1 MAAYAFALVGNQN
14 SGKTTLFNRLTGA
27 NQHVGNWPGVT
38 VERKTGALLPAYQAG
53 RDTAEIVDLPGI
65 YALSPY
71 TPEEVIA
78 RDYIALKRPDA
89 VINIVDATNLERN
102 LYLTMQLRA
111 LGVPMAIAL
120 NMMDEARR
128 RGDRLDIAGLEAAL
142 GIAVYPVCARSGE
155 GVAALM
161 RGALQAARE
170 KKPPQ
175 PRRVYSPALEGTLRK
190 IQEVIAAQANARGLP
205 IRYAAEK
212 LLEGD
217 ARVESLLGLDAA
229 ARRAAAEAAREAER
243 RLGLEGA
250 ALLANGRYAFLESTL
265 ARVLRRGEKAGPT
278 QRLDA
283 LALHRVLGLPLFLL
297 LLLSV
302 FFLVFGPPG
311 TAVARGFSALV
322 EAALAHAAQGLMRL
336 PLSPWVRALLTE
348 GVLAGVGGVLG
359 FLPTLLLLF
368 LLLSLLEDSG
378 YMARAA
384 FLMDRPLRRLGLN
397 GASLIPLLMGFGC
410 TVPAALSARILRSPR
425 DRKLTVLLTPFISCG
440 AKAPVYALF
449 AQAFFPGRGL
459 LLLCGLYGL
468 GALLGA
474 AAARLLRRTVFRGEA
489 SPFLMELPVYRL
501 PSLRGVGRQLAEKIK
516 DFLRRAFGVI
526 LAASVFIW
534 LLQRY
539 TPALVPARTLEE
551 SLLGRAGLLLAPL
564 FSPLGFGAAGPVT
577 ALLSGLLAKES
588 VVSTLAVLAQRE
600 GCALADALAKC
611 FPGPASALSFLVFVL
626 LYPPCAAACAAMG
639 RELGKKWP
647 LMALGQTGVAWLAAF
662 LAYRAGLLF
671 MG

>member
-1 MAAYAFALVGNQN
+1 MAYVFALVGNQN

-27 NQHVGNWPGVT
+27 SQHVGNWPGVT
-38 VERKTGALLPAYQAG
+38 VERKTGALLSAYRAG
-53 RDTAEIVDLPGI
+53 REAAEIVDLPGI
-65 YALSPY
+65 YSLSPY

-102 LYLTMQLRA
+102 LYLTLQLRE
-111 LGVPMAIAL
+111 LGAPVVVAL

-128 RGDRLDIAGLEAAL
+128 RGDRLDIAGLAAAL
-142 GIAVYPVCARSGE
+142 GTAVYPICARNGE
-155 GVAALM
+155 GGAALM

-170 KKPPQ
+170 KTPPQ
-175 PRRVYSPALEGTLRK
+175 ARMLFSPALEKALGE
-190 IQEVIAAQANARGLP
+190 IQELIAAQASARGLP
-205 IRYAAEK
+205 ARYAAEK

-217 ARVESLLGLDAA
+217 ARTEAQLELNAA
-229 ARRAAAEAAREAER
+229 ARQAVAEAAKRAER
-243 RLGLEGA
+243 RLGQEGA

-265 ARVLRRGEKAGPT
+265 TRLLRRGGENGLT

-283 LALHRVLGLPLFLL
+283 LTLHRVLALPLFFLL
-297 LLLSV
+297 LFAV
-302 FFLVFGPPG
+302 FFLAFGPPG
-311 TAVARGFSALV
+311 AAAAQGFSALV
-322 EAALAHAAQGLMRL
+322 EAALSQAALGLARL
-336 PLSPWVRALLTE
+336 PLAPWVRALLTE
-348 GVLAGVGGVLG
+348 GVLSGVGGVLS

-384 FLMDRPLRRLGLN
+384 FLMDRPLRRLGLS

-410 TVPAALSARILRSPR
+410 TVPAALSARILPSSR
-425 DRKLTVLLTPFISCG
+425 DRRLTVLLTPFISCG

-449 AQAFFPGRGL
+449 AQAFFPGQGL
-459 LLLCGLYGL
+459 FLLCGLYGL
-468 GALLGA
+468 GVLLGA
-474 AAARLLRRTVFRGEA
+474 AAAWILNRTAFRGEA
-489 SPFLMELPVYRL
+489 APFLMELPVYRL
-501 PSLRGVGRQLAEKIK
+501 PSLRSVSRQLAERIK
-516 DFLRRAFGVI
+516 DFFRRAIGVI

-539 TPALVPARTLEE
+539 TPALAPAQTLEE
-551 SLLGRAGLLLAPL
+551 SLLGRAGALLAPL
-564 FSPLGFGAAGPVT
+564 FTPLGFGAAGPVT

-588 VVSTLAVLAQRE
+588 IVSTLSVLARRE
-600 GCALADALAKC
+600 GGALAAALGGY
-611 FPGPASALSFLVFVL
+611 FSSPAAALSFLVFVL

-639 RELGKKWP
+639 RELGKKRL
-647 LMALGQTGVAWLAAF
+647 LMALGQAGIAWAAAF
-662 LAYRAGLLF
+662 AAYRLGLLL

>member
-1 MAAYAFALVGNQN
+1 MAYVFALVGNQN

-27 NQHVGNWPGVT
+27 SQHVGNWPGVT
-38 VERKTGALLPAYQAG
+38 VERKTGALLSAYRAG
-53 RDTAEIVDLPGI
+53 REAAEIVDLPGI
-65 YALSPY
+65 YSLSPY

-102 LYLTMQLRA
+102 LYLTLQLRE
-111 LGVPMAIAL
+111 LGAPVVVAL

-128 RGDRLDIAGLEAAL
+128 RGDLLDIAGLAAAL
-142 GIAVYPVCARSGE
+142 GTAVYPICARNGE

-170 KKPPQ
+170 KTPPQ
-175 PRRVYSPALEGTLRK
+175 ARRLFSPALEKALGE
-190 IQEVIAAQANARGLP
+190 IQELIAAQTSARGLP
-205 IRYAAEK
+205 ARYAAEK

-217 ARVESLLGLDAA
+217 ARTEAQLELNAA
-229 ARRAAAEAAREAER
+229 ARQAVAEAAKRAER
-243 RLGLEGA
+243 RLGQEGA

-265 ARVLRRGEKAGPT
+265 TRLLRRGGENGLT

-283 LALHRVLGLPLFLL
+283 LTLHRVLALPLFFLL
-297 LLLSV
+297 LFAV
-302 FFLVFGPPG
+302 FFLAFGPPG
-311 TAVARGFSALV
+311 AAAAQGFSALV
-322 EAALAHAAQGLMRL
+322 EAALSQAALGLARL
-336 PLSPWVRALLTE
+336 PLAPWVQALLTE
-348 GVLAGVGGVLG
+348 GVLSGVGGVLS

-384 FLMDRPLRRLGLN
+384 FLMDRPLRRLGLS

-410 TVPAALSARILRSPR
+410 TVPAALSARILPSSR
-425 DRKLTVLLTPFISCG
+425 DRRLTVLLTPFISCG

-459 LLLCGLYGL
+459 FLLCGLYGL
-468 GALLGA
+468 GVLLGA
-474 AAARLLRRTVFRGEA
+474 AAAWILNRTAFRGEA
-489 SPFLMELPVYRL
+489 APFLMELPVYRL
-501 PSLRGVGRQLAEKIK
+501 PSLRSVGRQLAE
-516 DFLRRAFGVI
+516 DFFRRAFGVI

-539 TPALVPARTLEE
+539 TPALAPAQTLEE
-551 SLLGRAGLLLAPL
+551 SLLGRAGALLAPL
-564 FSPLGFGAAGPVT
+564 FTPLGFGAAGPVT

-588 VVSTLAVLAQRE
+588 IVSTLSVLARRE
-600 GCALADALAKC
+600 GGALAAALGGY
-611 FPGPASALSFLVFVL
+611 FSSPAAALSFLVFVL
-626 LYPPCAAACAAMG
+626 LYPPCAAACAAMR
-639 RELGKKWP
+639 RELGKKRL
-647 LMALGQTGVAWLAAF
+647 LMALGQAGIAWAAAF
-662 LAYRAGLLF
+662 AAYRLGLLL